1 LRLILTRALNQRLST
16 ASFNSVFQQRLSTAS
31 FNSVFQPRLS
41 TASFNRAFQQ
51 RLSTAPFNSAFQQR
65 LISAPGCWLPPTPDA
80 SNLPASHAQKPVVNF
95 LNSGVLLP
103 QSF

>member
-1 LRLILTRALNQRLST
+1 LCLILTRALNSRLERAPLT
-16 ASFNSVFQQRLSTAS
+16 
-31 FNSVFQPRLS
+31 SVFQP
-41 TASFNRAFQQ
+41 

-65 LISAPGCWLPPTPDA
+65 LISALGCWLPPTPDA

-95 LNSGVLLP
+95 LNSGALLP